1 MLLLTII
8 YSGKKSAI
16 RAIIIFLICGIIIY
30 LSFTSPL
37 IDEAAET
44 AGNLAKASLLMTM
57 PDSGSK
63 VLSDKLSELDA
74 RREASQVL
82 ASLPASDDYE
92 VGPKEEAVSSESQ
105 SGAEQAASSE
115 ATSSATTEP
124 PEGYGTVTERFYS
137 SSSANL
143 KWENVYVSRKIDV
156 SIDIAEEIATKPD
169 ITILKNGKPQV
180 LIMHTH
186 TTESYLAED
195 NGTFKIGASSRS
207 TDENLNMIAVGNEI
221 ADKLN
226 AAGIVTL
233 HDKTMHDYPSYNGAY
248 ERSEVTVKSY
258 LEQYPSI
265 EVVLDIHRDA
275 ISTSD
280 TKKIKPTATINGK
293 KAAQVMI
300 INGCEYGN
308 ITDYPNW
315 RENLRFGLRVQQA
328 FETMYPGLA
337 RPLMFDDR
345 KYNQQ
350 LTNGSILIEM
360 GSDSNTLEEA
370 KYSGQL
376 VGDAL
381 VSVLERLRPQ

>member
-1 MLLLTII
+1 MTII
-8 YSGKKSAI
+8 YSGKKSALKTI
-16 RAIIIFLICGIIIY
+16 VIFLICGVIIY

-63 VLSDKLSELDA
+63 VVSDKLHALDSK
-74 RREASQVL
+74 RDASQVL
-82 ASLPASDDYE
+82 AQLPASDDYE
-92 VGPKEEAVSSESQ
+92 TGPQTNVASENQSSSSQNSSSETVSSSP
-105 SGAEQAASSE
+105 
-115 ATSSATTEP
+115 TTP

-137 SSSANL
+137 SSSANI
-143 KWENVYVSRKIDV
+143 KWQNVYVSRKIDV
-156 SIDIAEEIATKPD
+156 SLDIAQEIATKPD

-186 TTESYLAED
+186 TTESYLSED

-258 LEQYPSI
+258 LEQYPI
-265 EVVLDIHRDA
+265 IDVVLDIHRDA

-280 TKKIKPTATINGK
+280 TKKIKPTVTINGK

-300 INGCEYGN
+300 INGCEYGS
-308 ITDYPNW
+308 ITGYPNW

-360 GSDSNTLEEA
+360 GSDSNTLDEA

-381 VSVLERLRPQ
+381 VSVLEGLIPQS

>member
-1 MLLLTII
+1 MTII
-8 YSGKKSAI
+8 YTGKKHILKAI
-16 RAIIIFLICGIIIY
+16 AAVIICGVIIY
-30 LSFTSPL
+30 LSFASPL
-37 IDEAAET
+37 LDEVANAAGSI
-44 AGNLAKASLLMTM
+44 ARASLIMTM
-57 PDSGSK
+57 PDSGGA
-63 VLSDKLSELDA
+63 VLSDKLSGLGA

-82 ASLPASDDYE
+82 ADLPASNDEEE
-92 VGPKEEAVSSESQ
+92 VGPQESVSSEPQ
-105 SGAEQAASSE
+105 SASSQQ
-115 ATSSATTEP
+115 TSSETVTSSVSEP

-156 SIDIAEEIATKPD
+156 SIDIAEEISTAPD
-169 ITILKNGKPQV
+169 ITILKNGNPQV

-195 NGTFKIGASSRS
+195 NGMFKIGGSSRS

-233 HDKTMHDYPSYNGAY
+233 HDKTMHDYPSYSGAY
-248 ERSEVTVKSY
+248 ERSAVTVESY

-280 TKKIKPTATINGK
+280 TNKIKPTVTINGK

-328 FETMYPGLA
+328 METMYPGLA

-381 VSVLERLRPQ
+381 VSVLEGLIPQS